1 LSLGRVRADCLPCV
15 KGHRPPSRASLIG
28 RNERGRLG
36 MPELH
41 PNQCACQDCRRR
53 RLIRDDD
60 PVAERFSAD
69 ELEDFGYVLK
79 RKPAGREDD

>member
-1 LSLGRVRADCLPCV
+1 VREGTLASEPGVLDRS
-15 KGHRPPSRASLIG
+15 KRERAV
-28 RNERGRLG
+28 G

-41 PNQCACQDCRRR
+41 PNQCTCQDCRSR

-79 RKPAGREDD
+79 RKPTSREDD